1 MRTFSV
7 RVAALIFAAFAPT
20 AVSAALK
27 PFTGPAGW
35 DHTVAATATPALPR
49 SQEAWKKSDGEQ
61 LIYLADAGLAFDDM
75 VTQVKK
81 NVADNNMKPS
91 LAKDRTCAG
100 HANVRGG
107 DPGCGAT
114 DLRARD
120 RAADRRVDHPPDHC
134 RPGTRRDQADV
145 SAAAGFCAVAGRCVR
160 ARSLLR
166 LIGRYQHGG
175 TC

>member
-1 MRTFSV
+1 MRTSSV

-20 AVSAALK
+20 AVNAALK

-75 VTQVKK
+75 VSQVKK

-100 HANVRGG
+100 QRAYEIELPIGASIIHQIIV
-107 DPGCGAT
+107 DESPGVTKLTYLRPQGAPPSPVVMSALEAYCG
-114 DLRARD
+114 
-120 RAADRRVDHPPDHC
+120 
-134 RPGTRRDQADV
+134 
-145 SAAAGFCAVAGRCVR
+145 S
-160 ARSLLR
+160 
-166 LIGRYQHGG
+166 
-175 TC
+175 

>member
-100 HANVRGG
+100 QRAYEIEL
-107 DPGCGAT
+107 PIGASIIHQII
-114 DLRARD
+114 
-120 RAADRRVDHPPDHC
+120 V
-134 RPGTRRDQADV
+134 DQAPGVTKLTYLRPQGSAPSPVVV
-145 SAAAGFCAVAGRCVR
+145 SALEAYCG
-160 ARSLLR
+160 S
-166 LIGRYQHGG
+166 
-175 TC
+175 

>member
-61 LIYLADAGLAFDDM
+61 LIYLADAGLAFDEM

-100 HANVRGG
+100 QRAYEIELPIGASIIHQIIV
-107 DPGCGAT
+107 DESPGVTKLTYLRPQGAPPSPVVMSALEAYCG
-114 DLRARD
+114 
-120 RAADRRVDHPPDHC
+120 
-134 RPGTRRDQADV
+134 
-145 SAAAGFCAVAGRCVR
+145 S
-160 ARSLLR
+160 
-166 LIGRYQHGG
+166 
-175 TC
+175 

>member
-1 MRTFSV
+1 MRTSSV
-7 RVAALIFAAFAPT
+7 RVAALIFAALAPT

-61 LIYLADAGLAFDDM
+61 LIYLADAGLAFDEM

-100 HANVRGG
+100 QRAYEIELPIGASIIHQIIVDDA
-107 DPGCGAT
+107 PGVTKLTYLRPQGAP
-114 DLRARD
+114 LSP
-120 RAADRRVDHPPDHC
+120 VV
-134 RPGTRRDQADV
+134 V
-145 SAAAGFCAVAGRCVR
+145 SAFAAYCG
-160 ARSLLR
+160 S
-166 LIGRYQHGG
+166 
-175 TC
+175 

>member
-100 HANVRGG
+100 QRAYEIEL
-107 DPGCGAT
+107 PIGASIIHQII
-114 DLRARD
+114 
-120 RAADRRVDHPPDHC
+120 V
-134 RPGTRRDQADV
+134 DQAPGVTKLRPQGSAPSPVVV
-145 SAAAGFCAVAGRCVR
+145 SALEAYCG
-160 ARSLLR
+160 S
-166 LIGRYQHGG
+166 
-175 TC
+175 

>member
-1 MRTFSV
+1 MRTTSV
-7 RVAALIFAAFAPT
+7 RVAALIFAALAPT

-61 LIYLADAGLAFDDM
+61 LIYLADAGLAFDEM

-100 HANVRGG
+100 QRAYEIELPIGASIIHQIIVDDA
-107 DPGCGAT
+107 PGVTKLTYLRPQGAP
-114 DLRARD
+114 LSP
-120 RAADRRVDHPPDHC
+120 VV
-134 RPGTRRDQADV
+134 V
-145 SAAAGFCAVAGRCVR
+145 SAFAAYCG
-160 ARSLLR
+160 S
-166 LIGRYQHGG
+166 
-175 TC
+175 

>member
-1 MRTFSV
+1 MRTSSV
-7 RVAALIFAAFAPT
+7 RVAALIFAALAPT

-75 VTQVKK
+75 VSQVKK

-100 HANVRGG
+100 QRAYEIELPIGASIIHQIIVDDA
-107 DPGCGAT
+107 PGVTKLTYLRPQGAP
-114 DLRARD
+114 LSP
-120 RAADRRVDHPPDHC
+120 VV
-134 RPGTRRDQADV
+134 V
-145 SAAAGFCAVAGRCVR
+145 SAFAAYCG
-160 ARSLLR
+160 S
-166 LIGRYQHGG
+166 
-175 TC
+175 

>member
-1 MRTFSV
+1 MRTSSV
-7 RVAALIFAAFAPT
+7 RVAALIFAALAPT

-61 LIYLADAGLAFDDM
+61 LIYLADAGLAFDEM

-100 HANVRGG
+100 QRAYEIELPIGASIIHQIIV
-107 DPGCGAT
+107 DESPGVTKLTYLRPQGAPPSPVVMSALEAYCG
-114 DLRARD
+114 
-120 RAADRRVDHPPDHC
+120 
-134 RPGTRRDQADV
+134 
-145 SAAAGFCAVAGRCVR
+145 S
-160 ARSLLR
+160 
-166 LIGRYQHGG
+166 
-175 TC
+175 

>member
-61 LIYLADAGLAFDDM
+61 LIYLADAGLAFDEM

-100 HANVRGG
+100 QRAYEIELPIGASIIHQIIV
-107 DPGCGAT
+107 DESPGVTKLTYLRPQGAPPSPVVMSAFAAYCG
-114 DLRARD
+114 
-120 RAADRRVDHPPDHC
+120 
-134 RPGTRRDQADV
+134 
-145 SAAAGFCAVAGRCVR
+145 S
-160 ARSLLR
+160 
-166 LIGRYQHGG
+166 
-175 TC
+175 

>member
-61 LIYLADAGLAFDDM
+61 LIYLADAGLAFDEM

-100 HANVRGG
+100 QRAYELELPIGASIIHQIIV
-107 DPGCGAT
+107 DESPGVTKLTYLRPQGAPPSPVVMSALEAYCG
-114 DLRARD
+114 
-120 RAADRRVDHPPDHC
+120 
-134 RPGTRRDQADV
+134 
-145 SAAAGFCAVAGRCVR
+145 S
-160 ARSLLR
+160 
-166 LIGRYQHGG
+166 
-175 TC
+175 

>member
-61 LIYLADAGLAFDDM
+61 LIYLADAGLAFDEM

-100 HANVRGG
+100 QRAYELEL
-107 DPGCGAT
+107 PIGASIIHQII
-114 DLRARD
+114 
-120 RAADRRVDHPPDHC
+120 V
-134 RPGTRRDQADV
+134 DQAPGV
-145 SAAAGFCAVAGRCVR
+145 TKLTYLRPQGAPPSPVVMSALEAYCG
-160 ARSLLR
+160 S
-166 LIGRYQHGG
+166 
-175 TC
+175 

>member
-1 MRTFSV
+1 MRTTSV
-7 RVAALIFAAFAPT
+7 RVAALIFAALAPT

-75 VTQVKK
+75 VSQVKK

-100 HANVRGG
+100 QRAYELEL
-107 DPGCGAT
+107 PIGASIIHQII
-114 DLRARD
+114 
-120 RAADRRVDHPPDHC
+120 V
-134 RPGTRRDQADV
+134 DQAPGV
-145 SAAAGFCAVAGRCVR
+145 TKLTYLRPQGAPPSPVVMSALEAYCG
-160 ARSLLR
+160 S
-166 LIGRYQHGG
+166 
-175 TC
+175 

>member
-1 MRTFSV
+1 MRTSSV

-20 AVSAALK
+20 AVNAALK

-75 VTQVKK
+75 VSQVKK

-100 HANVRGG
+100 QRAYEIELPIGASIIHQIIVDDA
-107 DPGCGAT
+107 PGVTKLTYLRPQGAP
-114 DLRARD
+114 LSP
-120 RAADRRVDHPPDHC
+120 VV
-134 RPGTRRDQADV
+134 V
-145 SAAAGFCAVAGRCVR
+145 SAFAAYCG
-160 ARSLLR
+160 S
-166 LIGRYQHGG
+166 
-175 TC
+175 

>member
-1 MRTFSV
+1 MRTTSV
-7 RVAALIFAAFAPT
+7 RVAALIFAALAPT

-61 LIYLADAGLAFDDM
+61 LIYLADAGLAFDEM

-100 HANVRGG
+100 QRAYEIELPIGASIIHQIIV
-107 DPGCGAT
+107 DESPGVTKLTYLRPQGAPPSPVVMSALEAYCG
-114 DLRARD
+114 
-120 RAADRRVDHPPDHC
+120 
-134 RPGTRRDQADV
+134 
-145 SAAAGFCAVAGRCVR
+145 S
-160 ARSLLR
+160 
-166 LIGRYQHGG
+166 
-175 TC
+175 

>member
-100 HANVRGG
+100 QRAYEIELPIGASIIHQIIV
-107 DPGCGAT
+107 DESPGVTKLTYLRPQGAPPSPVVMSALEAYCG
-114 DLRARD
+114 
-120 RAADRRVDHPPDHC
+120 
-134 RPGTRRDQADV
+134 
-145 SAAAGFCAVAGRCVR
+145 S
-160 ARSLLR
+160 
-166 LIGRYQHGG
+166 
-175 TC
+175 